1 VNKSISIIGKFGKLI
16 RHIHLHDNSGGQ
28 SQADDLHL
36 PIGDGTVDFRAIM
49 TSLMSAGYDGTL
61 TLEVKPELQE
71 AGKIRIETLV
81 KEIQKS

>member
-1 VNKSISIIGKFGKLI
+1 
-16 RHIHLHDNSGGQ
+16 
-28 SQADDLHL
+28 
-36 PIGDGTVDFRAIM
+36 
-49 TSLMSAGYDGTL
+49 MSAGYDGTL